1 MKRFIRWQG
10 LIGFLSIILL
20 LIVFLFLF
28 ADSLIKAGI
37 EKSGE
42 WYLGAQVNVEEVDVS
57 FSPLSL
63 TVIGFQATD
72 PEKPSHNIVSF
83 TEAAAGI
90 ELWQYLLGKIH
101 ISDLTIAQLEIGK
114 KRESEGE
121 VYFTSDSN
129 KSDEAADPTSD
140 FPSLDTSLPSVD
152 DLLKDSNLETVKQAQ
167 LLQET
172 YKIEQAKLAGI
183 QKNLPSKEKL
193 ADYKKQVKALTD
205 TKVKSSED
213 VQKVTKAFNELKNK
227 FYADKKMVSNAK
239 AQLQQSKDVLTTQIQ
254 QLKSAPQADWQA
266 IEKKYSLQQIDAAD
280 FAHMLFGEQAREYL
294 GYAELAYE
302 KLFPMLT
309 GTSAAPE
316 IEKTRGNGK
325 FIYFSEQSP
334 QPSVLIKNAHISVVL
349 AQGDIVIKGKEL
361 THQHW
366 MRGQQST
373 VNVQSNNLQGQ
384 GKFALDMS
392 FSLDEQQTIKSD
404 GNWQLDNLVV
414 ADVAIQESSALSL
427 SLNSGLVSGKGKF
440 NLLADQVVSVNEI
453 SINKADFSGKASSS
467 LTNVFLDTITSI
479 DNLDLTVN
487 ANGKVTSPELS
498 ISSPLDNQLK
508 SVVQKQFSK
517 KLASFKGEVNAGL
530 NEKLASALGDSD
542 SKGKAFVDLDRLI
555 SGADGSLT
563 DLLNVDVTQG
573 HKNQLKDKLKK
584 KFGDLFGG

>member
-349 AQGDIVIKGKEL
+349 AQGDIVIEGKEL

-384 GKFALDMS
+384 GKFALDMR

>member
-20 LIVFLFLF
+20 LIVFVFLF
-28 ADSLIKAGI
+28 ADSLVKAGI

-72 PEKPSHNIVSF
+72 LEKPSHNIVSF

-140 FPSLDTSLPSVD
+140 LPSLDTSLPSVD

-205 TKVKSSED
+205 TKVKSLEE

-239 AQLQQSKDVLTTQIQ
+239 AQVQQSKDVLTTQIQ

-366 MRGQQST
+366 MRGQRST

-384 GKFALDMS
+384 GKFTLDMR

-467 LTNVFLDTITSI
+467 LTNVFLDTITSL
-479 DNLDLTVN
+479 DNLALSVN
-487 ANGKVTSPELS
+487 ASGKVTSPELS

-542 SKGKAFVDLDRLI
+542 SEGKAFVDLDRLI
-555 SGADGSLT
+555 SGADRSLT

-573 HKNQLKDKLKK
+573 HKKQLKDKLKK